1 MRKSKV
7 LTKALAAIL
16 CIAMLIPM
24 AGTVGAAETGS
35 EPQAT
40 ISVSTKRLSMT
51 DQREVALSF
60 NLGYKPEAAN
70 LEWSFGDQPFS
81 QWLNWEGDDGEPVF
95 TVKDLT
101 IADNGDVTA
110 TLCVD

>member
-24 AGTVGAAETGS
+24 AVIPWAAARNRQRAPGHH
-35 EPQAT
+35 QRQHQ
-40 ISVSTKRLSMT
+40 RLSMT

-60 NLGYKPEAAN
+60 NLGYKPRRPT
-70 LEWSFGDQPFS
+70 WSGPS
-81 QWLNWEGDDGEPVF
+81 
-95 TVKDLT
+95 
-101 IADNGDVTA
+101 A
-110 TLCVD
+110 TSPSASG

>member
-24 AGTVGAAETGS
+24 AVTVGAAETGS

-60 NLGYKPEAAN
+60 NLGYKAR
-70 LEWSFGDQPFS
+70 GGQPGVVLRRPAL
-81 QWLNWEGDDGEPVF
+81 QPVAELGGGRRRAGVHREGPDH
-95 TVKDLT
+95 
-101 IADNGDVTA
+101 
-110 TLCVD
+110 CR

>member
-24 AGTVGAAETGS
+24 AVTVGAAETGS

-51 DQREVALSF
+51 AASA
-60 NLGYKPEAAN
+60 PEA
-70 LEWSFGDQPFS
+70 S
-81 QWLNWEGDDGEPVF
+81 
-95 TVKDLT
+95 
-101 IADNGDVTA
+101 
-110 TLCVD
+110 

>member
-24 AGTVGAAETGS
+24 AVTVGAAETGS

-40 ISVSTKRLSMT
+40 ISVSTVVMT
-51 DQREVALSF
+51 QHTQATNRVFRNQR
-60 NLGYKPEAAN
+60 GK
-70 LEWSFGDQPFS
+70 
-81 QWLNWEGDDGEPVF
+81 LNS
-95 TVKDLT
+95 
-101 IADNGDVTA
+101 DVSVNRRT
-110 TLCVD
+110 

>member
-24 AGTVGAAETGS
+24 AVTVGAAETDS

-40 ISVSTKRLSMT
+40 ISVSTS
-51 DQREVALSF
+51 
-60 NLGYKPEAAN
+60 GCP
-70 LEWSFGDQPFS
+70 
-81 QWLNWEGDDGEPVF
+81 
-95 TVKDLT
+95 
-101 IADNGDVTA
+101 
-110 TLCVD
+110 

>member
-24 AGTVGAAETGS
+24 AVTVGAAETGS

-60 NLGYKPEAAN
+60 NLGYKSPRRPT
-70 LEWSFGDQPFS
+70 WSGPS
-81 QWLNWEGDDGEPVF
+81 
-95 TVKDLT
+95 
-101 IADNGDVTA
+101 A
-110 TLCVD
+110 TSPSASG

>member
-24 AGTVGAAETGS
+24 AVTVGAAETGS

-40 ISVSTKRLSMT
+40 ISVSTKRLSMDGNT
-51 DQREVALSF
+51 VRA
-60 NLGYKPEAAN
+60 
-70 LEWSFGDQPFS
+70 FS
-81 QWLNWEGDDGEPVF
+81 GNNRRCRRGNRCRCRWQSSRCRSRSGAGR
-95 TVKDLT
+95 
-101 IADNGDVTA
+101 
-110 TLCVD
+110 CR

>member
-24 AGTVGAAETGS
+24 AVTVGAAETGS

-81 QWLNWEGDDGEPVF
+81 QWLNWEGDHLRLR
-95 TVKDLT
+95 TWR
-101 IADNGDVTA
+101 
-110 TLCVD
+110 

>member
-24 AGTVGAAETGS
+24 AVTVGAAETGS

-60 NLGYKPEAAN
+60 NLGYKPRRPT
-70 LEWSFGDQPFS
+70 WSGPS
-81 QWLNWEGDDGEPVF
+81 
-95 TVKDLT
+95 
-101 IADNGDVTA
+101 A
-110 TLCVD
+110 TSPSASG

>member
-24 AGTVGAAETGS
+24 AVTVGAAETGS

-60 NLGYKPEAAN
+60 NLGYKPT
-70 LEWSFGDQPFS
+70 WSGPS
-81 QWLNWEGDDGEPVF
+81 
-95 TVKDLT
+95 
-101 IADNGDVTA
+101 A
-110 TLCVD
+110 TSPSASG